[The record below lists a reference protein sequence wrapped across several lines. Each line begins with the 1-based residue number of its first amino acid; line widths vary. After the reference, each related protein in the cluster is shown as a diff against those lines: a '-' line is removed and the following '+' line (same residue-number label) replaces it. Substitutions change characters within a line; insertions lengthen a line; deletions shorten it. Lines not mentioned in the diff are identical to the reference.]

1 MSLRLTGFCAGYGRV
16 PVVRDINL
24 EIATGQIV
32 GLLGAN
38 GAGKTTLMRAVSGL
52 ATVQGGRIEF
62 AGNDVTSLSSADLV
76 ARGLIQVPQGRHL
89 FGEMSVRENLEM
101 GAYLVAGQDE
111 KARMQEVFSLFPILR
126 ERERQAAALL
136 SGGEQQM
143 LAVGR
148 ALMSGPRCL
157 LMDEPSLGLAPKA
170 FDLILDVVKRINA
183 AGTTVF
189 IAEQNARKV
198 LRVAHHCYVLE
209 NGRIASE
216 GESAVLLADDR
227 IQRSYLG
234 VAHA

>member
-1 MSLRLTGFCAGYGRV
+1 MTLRLTNFCAGYGRV
-16 PVVRDINL
+16 PVVRDISL
-24 EIATGQIV
+24 DIGEGRIV

-52 ATVQGGRIEF
+52 ATMQGGSVEF
-62 AGNDVTSLSSADLV
+62 GGSDVTGVSSAQRV

-101 GAYLVAGQDE
+101 GAYLVVDRV
-111 KARMQEVFSLFPILR
+111 ARARLLDVFSLFPILR
-126 ERERQAAALL
+126 ERERQPAALL

-157 LMDEPSLGLAPKA
+157 LMDEPSLGLAPKT
-170 FDLILDVVKRINA
+170 FDLILEVVKRINGD
-183 AGTTVF
+183 GTTIF

-198 LRVAHHCYVLE
+198 LRVAHYCYVME
-209 NGRIASE
+209 NGRIATE
-216 GESAVLLADDR
+216 GESTALLADDR
-227 IQRSYLG
+227 IQRLYLG
-234 VAHA
+234 VAHS

>member
-24 EIATGQIV
+24 DIGEGRIV

-52 ATVQGGRIEF
+52 ATLQGGRIEF

-183 AGTTVF
+183 NGTAIF

-198 LRVAHHCYVLE
+198 LRVAHYCYVLE
-209 NGRIASE
+209 NGRIATE

>member
-1 MSLRLTGFCAGYGRV
+1 MTLRLTEFCAGYDRV

-24 EIATGQIV
+24 EIGEGRIV

-38 GAGKTTLMRAVSGL
+38 GAGKTTLMRAISGL
-52 ATVQGGRIEF
+52 ATMQGGRIEF
-62 AGNDVTSLSSADLV
+62 AGSDVTGLSSADLV
-76 ARGLIQVPQGRHL
+76 ERGLIQVPQGRHL

-101 GAYLVAGQDE
+101 GAYLVTGQAE
-111 KARMQEVFSLFPILR
+111 KARMQDVFTLFPILR
-126 ERERQAAALL
+126 ERERQPAALL

-157 LMDEPSLGLAPKA
+157 LMDEPSLGLAPKT
-170 FDLILDVVKRINA
+170 FDLILDVVRRINA
-183 AGTTVF
+183 GGTTVF

-198 LRVAHHCYVLE
+198 LRVAHYCYVLE
-209 NGRIASE
+209 NGRIATE
-216 GESAVLLADDR
+216 GESRVLLADDR

-234 VAHA
+234 VAHS

>member
-1 MSLRLTGFCAGYGRV
+1 MSLRLAEFCAGYGRV

-24 EIATGQIV
+24 EIAAGRIV

-101 GAYLVAGQDE
+101 GAYLVAGEAE
-111 KARMQEVFSLFPILR
+111 KTRMQEVFSLFPILR

-198 LRVAHHCYVLE
+198 LRVAHYCYVLE
-209 NGRIASE
+209 NGRVAAE
-216 GESAVLLADDR
+216 GESSVLLADDR

>member
-52 ATVQGGRIEF
+52 ATLQGGRIEF

-101 GAYLVAGQDE
+101 GAYLVSGQDE

-198 LRVAHHCYVLE
+198 LRVAHYCYVLE
-209 NGRIASE
+209 NGRIATE
-216 GESAVLLADDR
+216 GESSMLLADDR

-234 VAHA
+234 VSHA

>member
-16 PVVRDINL
+16 PVVREINL
-24 EIATGQIV
+24 DIGEGRIV

-52 ATVQGGRIEF
+52 ATMQGGRIEF

-101 GAYLVAGQDE
+101 GAYLVSGQDE

-183 AGTTVF
+183 GGTTVF

-198 LRVAHHCYVLE
+198 LRVAHYCYVLE
-209 NGRIASE
+209 NGRIATE
-216 GESAVLLADDR
+216 GESSMLLADDR

-234 VAHA
+234 VSHA

>member
-1 MSLRLTGFCAGYGRV
+1 MSLRLTEFCAGYGRV

-24 EIATGQIV
+24 EIGEGRIV

-38 GAGKTTLMRAVSGL
+38 GAGKTTLMRAISGL
-52 ATVQGGRIEF
+52 TTMQGGRIEF
-62 AGNDVTSLSSADLV
+62 AGNDVTGLSSADLV

-111 KARMQEVFSLFPILR
+111 KARMLEVFSLFPILR

-170 FDLILDVVKRINA
+170 FDLILDVVKRING

-198 LRVAHHCYVLE
+198 LRIAHYCYVLE
-209 NGRIASE
+209 NGRIATE
-216 GESAVLLADDR
+216 GESGMLLADDR

-234 VAHA
+234 VAHS

>member
-24 EIATGQIV
+24 EIATGRIV

-52 ATVQGGRIEF
+52 ATMQGGRIEF

-183 AGTTVF
+183 GGTTVF

-198 LRVAHHCYVLE
+198 LRVAHYCYVME
-209 NGRIASE
+209 NGRIATE
-216 GESAVLLADDR
+216 GASDVLLADDR

>member
-16 PVVRDINL
+16 PVVREINL
-24 EIATGQIV
+24 DIGEGRIV

-52 ATVQGGRIEF
+52 ATMQGGRIEF

-101 GAYLVAGQDE
+101 GAYLVSGQDE

-183 AGTTVF
+183 GGTTVF

-198 LRVAHHCYVLE
+198 LRIAHYCYVLE
-209 NGRIASE
+209 NGRIATE
-216 GESAVLLADDR
+216 GESSVLLADDR

-234 VAHA
+234 VAHS

>member
-1 MSLRLTGFCAGYGRV
+1 MSLRLTEFCAGYGRV

-24 EIATGQIV
+24 EIAAGRIV

-101 GAYLVAGQDE
+101 GAYLVAGEAE
-111 KARMQEVFSLFPILR
+111 KTRMQEVFSLFPILR

-198 LRVAHHCYVLE
+198 LRVAHYCYVLE
-209 NGRIASE
+209 NGRIAAE
-216 GESAVLLADDR
+216 GESDVLLADDR

>member
-1 MSLRLTGFCAGYGRV
+1 MTLRLSHFYAGYGRV
-16 PVVRDINL
+16 PVVRDISL
-24 EIATGQIV
+24 EIGEGRIV

-38 GAGKTTLMRAVSGL
+38 GAGKTTLMRAISGL
-52 ATVQGGRIEF
+52 ITMQGGSIEF
-62 AGNDVTSLSSADLV
+62 GGSDVTGLPSAQLV
-76 ARGLIQVPQGRHL
+76 ERGLIQVPQGRHL

-101 GAYLVAGQDE
+101 GAYLVAGQIAR
-111 KARMQEVFSLFPILR
+111 ARMQDVFSLFPILN
-126 ERERQAAALL
+126 ERERQPAAFL

-170 FDLILDVVKRINA
+170 FDLIFDVVKRING

-198 LRVAHHCYVLE
+198 LRVAHYCYVLE
-209 NGRIASE
+209 NGRIATE
-216 GESAVLLADDR
+216 GESGALLADDR
-227 IQRSYLG
+227 IQSSYLG
-234 VAHA
+234 VAHS

>member
-1 MSLRLTGFCAGYGRV
+1 MTLRLSHFYAGYGRV
-16 PVVRDINL
+16 PVVRDISL
-24 EIATGQIV
+24 EIGEGRIV

-38 GAGKTTLMRAVSGL
+38 GAGKTTLMRAISGL
-52 ATVQGGRIEF
+52 ITMQSGSIEF
-62 AGNDVTSLSSADLV
+62 GGSDVTGLPSAQLV
-76 ARGLIQVPQGRHL
+76 ERGLIQVPQGRHL

-101 GAYLVAGQDE
+101 GAYLVAGQIAR
-111 KARMQEVFSLFPILR
+111 ARMQDVFSLFPILH
-126 ERERQAAALL
+126 ERERQPAAFL

-170 FDLILDVVKRINA
+170 FDLIFDVVKRING

-198 LRVAHHCYVLE
+198 LRVAHYCYVLE
-209 NGRIASE
+209 NGRIATE
-216 GESAVLLADDR
+216 GESGALLADDR

-234 VAHA
+234 VAHS

>member
-1 MSLRLTGFCAGYGRV
+1 MSLRLTEFCAGYGRV
-16 PVVRDINL
+16 PVVRNINL
-24 EIATGQIV
+24 KIATGRIV

-101 GAYLVAGQDE
+101 GAYLVAGEAE
-111 KARMQEVFSLFPILR
+111 KTRMQEVFSLFPILR

-170 FDLILDVVKRINA
+170 FDLIIDVVKRINA

-198 LRVAHHCYVLE
+198 LRVAHYCYVLE
-209 NGRIASE
+209 NGRIAAE
-216 GESAVLLADDR
+216 GESDVLLADDR

>member
-1 MSLRLTGFCAGYGRV
+1 MTLRLTGFSAGYGLV
-16 PVVRDINL
+16 PVVRDISL
-24 EIATGQIV
+24 EIGEGKIV

-38 GAGKTTLMRAVSGL
+38 GAGKTTLMRAISGL
-52 ATVQGGRIEF
+52 ATIQDGLIKF
-62 AGNDVTSLSSADLV
+62 FGNDVTGMSSAELV

-89 FGEMSVRENLEM
+89 FSEMSVRENLEM
-101 GAYLVAGQDE
+101 GAYLVAGQTTQ
-111 KARMQEVFSLFPILR
+111 ARMREVLSLFPILG
-126 ERERQAAALL
+126 ERERQPAALL

-157 LMDEPSLGLAPKA
+157 LMDEPSLGLAPKT

-183 AGTTVF
+183 TGTTVF

-198 LRVAHHCYVLE
+198 LRIAHYGYVLE
-209 NGRIASE
+209 NGRIAAE
-216 GESAVLLADDR
+216 GESTTLLADDR

-234 VAHA
+234 VTHA

>member
-38 GAGKTTLMRAVSGL
+38 SAGKTTLMRAVSGL
-52 ATVQGGRIEF
+52 ATLQGGRIEF

-183 AGTTVF
+183 SGTTVF

-198 LRVAHHCYVLE
+198 LRVAHYCYVLE
-209 NGRIASE
+209 NGRIATE
-216 GESAVLLADDR
+216 GESSVLLADDR

>member
-24 EIATGQIV
+24 EIETGRIV
-32 GLLGAN
+32 GMLGAN

-52 ATVQGGRIEF
+52 ATMQGGRIEF

-101 GAYLVAGQDE
+101 GAYLVSGQDE

-157 LMDEPSLGLAPKA
+157 LMDEPSLGLAPQA

-183 AGTTVF
+183 GGTTVF

-198 LRVAHHCYVLE
+198 LRVAHYCYVLE
-209 NGRIASE
+209 NGRIATE
-216 GESAVLLADDR
+216 GESSMLLADDR

-234 VAHA
+234 VSHA

>member
-16 PVVRDINL
+16 PVVREINL
-24 EIATGQIV
+24 DIGEGRIV

-52 ATVQGGRIEF
+52 ATMQGGRIEF

-101 GAYLVAGQDE
+101 GAYLVSGQDE

-157 LMDEPSLGLAPKA
+157 LMDDPSLGLAPKA

-183 AGTTVF
+183 GGTTVF

-198 LRVAHHCYVLE
+198 LRVAHYCYVLE
-209 NGRIASE
+209 NGRIATE
-216 GESAVLLADDR
+216 GESSMLLADDR

>member
-24 EIATGQIV
+24 EIATGRIV

-52 ATVQGGRIEF
+52 ATMQGGRIEF

-183 AGTTVF
+183 GGTTVF

-198 LRVAHHCYVLE
+198 LRVAHYCYVME
-209 NGRIASE
+209 NGRIATE
-216 GESAVLLADDR
+216 GASDVLLADDR

-234 VAHA
+234 VANA

>member
-1 MSLRLTGFCAGYGRV
+1 VTLRLSHFCAGYGRI
-16 PVVRDINL
+16 PVVRDVTL
-24 EIATGQIV
+24 EIEEGRIV

-52 ATVQGGRIEF
+52 ATMQGGSLEF
-62 AGNDVTSLSSADLV
+62 EGSDFSGLSSADRV

-101 GAYLVAGQDE
+101 GAYLVAR
-111 KARMQEVFSLFPILR
+111 KAIGTRMREVFSLFPILR
-126 ERERQAAALL
+126 ERERQPAAVL

-157 LMDEPSLGLAPKA
+157 LMDEPSLGLAPKT
-170 FDLILDVVKRINA
+170 FDLILDVLKRINEG
-183 AGTTVF
+183 GTTVF

-198 LRVAHHCYVLE
+198 LRVAHYGYVLE
-209 NGRIASE
+209 NGRIATE
-216 GESAVLLADDR
+216 GESRALLADDR

-234 VAHA
+234 VARS

>member
-1 MSLRLTGFCAGYGRV
+1 MTLRLTEFCAGYVRV
-16 PVVRDINL
+16 PVVRNINL
-24 EIATGQIV
+24 EIGEGRIV

-38 GAGKTTLMRAVSGL
+38 GAGKTTLMRAISGL
-52 ATVQGGRIEF
+52 ATMQGGRIEF
-62 AGNDVTSLSSADLV
+62 AGSDVTGLSSADLV
-76 ARGLIQVPQGRHL
+76 ERGLIQVPQGRHL

-101 GAYLVAGQDE
+101 GAYLVTGQAE
-111 KARMQEVFSLFPILR
+111 KARMQDVFTLFPILR
-126 ERERQAAALL
+126 ERERQPAALL

-157 LMDEPSLGLAPKA
+157 LMDEPSLGLAPKT

-183 AGTTVF
+183 GGTTVF

-198 LRVAHHCYVLE
+198 LRVAHYCYVLE
-209 NGRIASE
+209 NGRIATE
-216 GESAVLLADDR
+216 GESSVLLADDR

-234 VAHA
+234 VAHS

>member
-16 PVVRDINL
+16 PVVREINL
-24 EIATGQIV
+24 DIGEGRIV

-38 GAGKTTLMRAVSGL
+38 GAGKTTLLRAVSGL
-52 ATVQGGRIEF
+52 ATMQGGRIEF

-76 ARGLIQVPQGRHL
+76 ARGLVQVPQGRHL

-101 GAYLVAGQDE
+101 GAYLVSGQDE

-126 ERERQAAALL
+126 ERERQAAGLL

-183 AGTTVF
+183 GGTTVF

-198 LRVAHHCYVLE
+198 LRVAHYCYVLE
-209 NGRIASE
+209 NGRIATE
-216 GESAVLLADDR
+216 GESSVLLADDR

-234 VAHA
+234 VAQA

>member
-1 MSLRLTGFCAGYGRV
+1 MSLRLTEFCAGYGRV

-24 EIATGQIV
+24 EIGAGRIV

-38 GAGKTTLMRAVSGL
+38 GAGKTTLMRALSGL

-62 AGNDVTSLSSADLV
+62 AGNDVTGLSSADLV

-101 GAYLVAGQDE
+101 GAYLVAGEAEQM
-111 KARMQEVFSLFPILR
+111 RMQEVFSLFPILR

-198 LRVAHHCYVLE
+198 LRVAHYCYVLE
-209 NGRIASE
+209 NGRIAAE
-216 GESAVLLADDR
+216 GGSDVLLADDR

>member
-1 MSLRLTGFCAGYGRV
+1 MSLRLTDFCAGYGRV

-24 EIATGQIV
+24 EIATGRIV

-52 ATVQGGRIEF
+52 ATMQGGRIEF

-76 ARGLIQVPQGRHL
+76 ACGLIQVPQGRHL

-101 GAYLVAGQDE
+101 GAYLVTGEDE

-183 AGTTVF
+183 RGTTVF

-198 LRVAHHCYVLE
+198 LRVAHYCYVME
-209 NGRIASE
+209 NGRIATE
-216 GESAVLLADDR
+216 GESDVLLADDR

>member
-1 MSLRLTGFCAGYGRV
+1 MSLRLTEFCAGYGRV

-24 EIATGQIV
+24 EIGEGRIV

-38 GAGKTTLMRAVSGL
+38 GAGKTTLMRAMSGL
-52 ATVQGGRIEF
+52 TTLQGGRIEF
-62 AGNDVTSLSSADLV
+62 AGNDVTGLSSADLV

-101 GAYLVAGQDE
+101 GAYLAAGQDE
-111 KARMQEVFSLFPILR
+111 RARMLDVFALFPILR

-170 FDLILDVVKRINA
+170 FDLILDVVKRING

-198 LRVAHHCYVLE
+198 LRVAHYCYVLE
-209 NGRIASE
+209 NGRIATE
-216 GESAVLLADDR
+216 GESSVLLADDR

-234 VAHA
+234 VAHS

>member
-1 MSLRLTGFCAGYGRV
+1 MSLRLAGFCAGYGRV
-16 PVVRDINL
+16 PVVRDISL
-24 EIATGQIV
+24 EIGEGRIV

-52 ATVQGGRIEF
+52 ATMQGGRIEF
-62 AGNDVTSLSSADLV
+62 AGNDVTGLSSAELV

-101 GAYLVAGQDE
+101 GAYLMAGQAE

-170 FDLILDVVKRINA
+170 FDLLLDVVKRINVG
-183 AGTTVF
+183 GTTVF

-198 LRVAHHCYVLE
+198 LRVAHYCYVLE
-209 NGRIASE
+209 NGRIATE
-216 GESAVLLADDR
+216 GESSILLADDR

>member
-24 EIATGQIV
+24 DIADGRIV

-52 ATVQGGRIEF
+52 ATMQGGRIEF

-101 GAYLVAGQDE
+101 GAYLVSGQDE

-183 AGTTVF
+183 GGTTVF

-198 LRVAHHCYVLE
+198 LRVAHYCYVLE
-209 NGRIASE
+209 NGRIATE
-216 GESAVLLADDR
+216 GESAVLLVDDR

>member
-1 MSLRLTGFCAGYGRV
+1 MSLRLTEFCAGYGRV

-24 EIATGQIV
+24 EIATGRIV

-52 ATVQGGRIEF
+52 ATVQRGRIEF

-101 GAYLVAGQDE
+101 GAYLVAGEAE
-111 KARMQEVFSLFPILR
+111 KTRMQEVFSLFPILR

-198 LRVAHHCYVLE
+198 LRVAHYCYVLE
-209 NGRIASE
+209 NGRIAAE
-216 GESAVLLADDR
+216 GESDVLLADDR

>member
-1 MSLRLTGFCAGYGRV
+1 MTLRLTGFSAGYGRI

-24 EIATGQIV
+24 EIAEGKIV

-52 ATVQGGRIEF
+52 ATIQDGRIKF
-62 AGNDVTSLSSADLV
+62 FGNDVTGMSSAELV

-101 GAYLVAGQDE
+101 GAYLVAGQTAQ
-111 KARMQEVFSLFPILR
+111 ARMHDVLSLFPILR
-126 ERERQAAALL
+126 ERERQPAALL

-183 AGTTVF
+183 TGTTVF

-198 LRVAHHCYVLE
+198 LRIAHYCYVLE
-209 NGRIASE
+209 NGRIAAE
-216 GESAVLLADDR
+216 GDSATLLADDR

>member
-1 MSLRLTGFCAGYGRV
+1 MSLRLTGFCAGYGRG

-24 EIATGQIV
+24 EIATGRIV
-32 GLLGAN
+32 GMLGAN

-52 ATVQGGRIEF
+52 ATMQGGRIEF
-62 AGNDVTSLSSADLV
+62 AGNDVTGLSSAGLV

-101 GAYLVAGQDE
+101 GAYLVAGEAE
-111 KARMQEVFSLFPILR
+111 KTRMQEVFSLFPILR

-189 IAEQNARKV
+189 IAEQNTRKV
-198 LRVAHHCYVLE
+198 LRVAHYCYVLE

-216 GESAVLLADDR
+216 GESDVLLADDR

>member
-52 ATVQGGRIEF
+52 ATLQGGRIEF

-89 FGEMSVRENLEM
+89 FSEMSVRENLEM
-101 GAYLVAGQDE
+101 GAYLVTGQDE

-198 LRVAHHCYVLE
+198 LRVAHYCYVLE

>member
-1 MSLRLTGFCAGYGRV
+1 MTLRLANFSAGYGRV
-16 PVVRDINL
+16 PVVRDISL
-24 EIATGQIV
+24 EIADGRIV

-52 ATVQGGRIEF
+52 ATVQGGRVVLTGDDITQ
-62 AGNDVTSLSSADLV
+62 VSSAERV

-89 FGEMSVRENLEM
+89 FRDMSVRENLEM
-101 GAYLVAGQDE
+101 GAYLVGVDVAQR
-111 KARMQEVFSLFPILR
+111 RMQEVFALFPILR
-126 ERERQAAALL
+126 ERERQLAALL

-148 ALMSGPRCL
+148 ALMSGPRYL

-170 FDLILDVVKRINA
+170 FDLILEVVQRINA
-183 AGTTVF
+183 TGTTVF

-198 LRVAHHCYVLE
+198 LRVAHYCYVLE
-209 NGRIASE
+209 NGRIAIE

-234 VAHA
+234 VSKQ

>member
-1 MSLRLTGFCAGYGRV
+1 
-16 PVVRDINL
+16 VRDINL
-24 EIATGQIV
+24 EIATGRIV
-32 GLLGAN
+32 GMLGAN

-52 ATVQGGRIEF
+52 ATMQGGRIEF
-62 AGNDVTSLSSADLV
+62 AGNDVTGLSSAGLV

-101 GAYLVAGQDE
+101 GAYLVAGEAE
-111 KARMQEVFSLFPILR
+111 KTRMQEVFSLFPILR

-198 LRVAHHCYVLE
+198 LRVAHYCYVLE

-216 GESAVLLADDR
+216 GESSVLLADDR